1 MASINFEFFKQ
12 AIEKSPSIV
21 LITNINAE
29 IEYANP
35 KFTEVT
41 GYTLEEVRGKKTSL
55 LKSGELSTE
64 YYKEMWNHLLQGK
77 EWKGDFHNK
86 KKNGE
91 YYWIRSLIS
100 SVKDESGNIIRF
112 IAVQEDITKVKAA
125 QHEIEELNKFQN
137 IVLNTIPNG
146 VAIFDKK
153 GNILFTNK
161 SMEKLVFFNSYELS
175 LMSFFDLI
183 DSTGLVDLILNK
195 FEMDHTTIFESELN
209 IVPKRDE
216 PFPVKITIAEV
227 EQKEKYLAII
237 QDNRIIKEN
246 ELLLEEF
253 QNLIANETY
262 LSLFYQSRIGPEIY
276 LTDEF
281 KFTKTDKSI
290 LATKI
295 GVYFSTAIG
304 QGGNVNAGLFGPLP
318 FPDTADYESIIFT
331 SFINDSKNTDP
342 RAKGKSYCLFV
353 VTFPKKF
360 GKYFANRK
368 YLEVIFEKFASQF
381 TDLRFIQKQDLNTL
395 KISLIR

>member
-1 MASINFEFFKQ
+1 M
-12 AIEKSPSIV
+12 

-195 FEMDHTTIFESELN
+195 FEMDNVTTF
-209 IVPKRDE
+209 
-216 PFPVKITIAEV
+216 
-227 EQKEKYLAII
+227 
-237 QDNRIIKEN
+237 
-246 ELLLEEF
+246 
-253 QNLIANETY
+253 
-262 LSLFYQSRIGPEIY
+262 
-276 LTDEF
+276 
-281 KFTKTDKSI
+281 I
-290 LATKI
+290 L
-295 GVYFSTAIG
+295 
-304 QGGNVNAGLFGPLP
+304 
-318 FPDTADYESIIFT
+318 D
-331 SFINDSKNTDP
+331 
-342 RAKGKSYCLFV
+342 
-353 VTFPKKF
+353 
-360 GKYFANRK
+360 
-368 YLEVIFEKFASQF
+368 
-381 TDLRFIQKQDLNTL
+381 
-395 KISLIR
+395 